1 MTVTVTTLAEPAALV
16 EVDRKVEVAAEAEA
30 EPVTVI
36 VTTVGEPAAFVE
48 VERTR
53 D

>member
-1 MTVTVTTLAEPAALV
+1 LV
-16 EVDRKVEVAAEAEA
+16 EVERKVEVDADAVA

-48 VERTR
+48 VERIK